1 MQGFIILFL
10 FFGVLFAL
18 RYVAYKNKLEKEQQQ
33 DFYKK
38 INKASGTDNLTLDLK
53 LQKKWSFT
61 KSDHLG
67 GVRYNFL
74 LSNGLNVSVIKN
86 FGSYG
91 AKADEWEMAVIFNDD
106 FYIPDFFDGEVVKG
120 WLSDEQVEQYL
131 EQLENIKTSVLLD
144 YVMGIPKGVYSEK

>member
-53 LQKKWSFT
+53 LQKKF
-61 KSDHLG
+61 
-67 GVRYNFL
+67 
-74 LSNGLNVSVIKN
+74 
-86 FGSYG
+86 
-91 AKADEWEMAVIFNDD
+91 
-106 FYIPDFFDGEVVKG
+106 
-120 WLSDEQVEQYL
+120 
-131 EQLENIKTSVLLD
+131 
-144 YVMGIPKGVYSEK
+144 

>member
-18 RYVAYKNKLEKEQQQ
+18 RYRAYKNKLEKEQLQ

-38 INKASGTDNLTLDLK
+38 INKSSGTDNLTLELK
-53 LQKKWSFT
+53 LKKRWSFDR
-61 KSDHLG
+61 SEHLG
-67 GVRYNFL
+67 GVRYYFL
-74 LSNGLNVSVIKN
+74 LGNALVVSVIKN

-91 AKADEWEMAVIFNDD
+91 AIDDKWELAVILNDD
-106 FYIPDFFDGEVVKG
+106 FYIPDFFDGEIVKG

-131 EQLENIKTSVLLD
+131 EQLYNIKPPVIFE
-144 YVMGIPKGVYSEK
+144 YVEKKKREEKNQ